1 MGCGVITPHW
11 ADGFTF
17 EFFRKYWTVVGP
29 DFCIV
34 VKWFFDHGDFAIGCN
49 SLFVA
54 LIPKVLDPKVVSDY
68 HPIRL
73 IEAFTKSLLKSLSF
87 SAFLWLF
94 SESLSQMFNCI
105 LPNNRF
111 SDGWDYLDDVL
122 ISFGFGPKWR
132 SWIRGSLSS
141 GKASILVNG
150 SPTSEFHLYRGWEFL
165 VVFALIGA
173 LFSKWVWRYLSHDN
187 SLWFRIISALHGLN
201 GHVLSAA
208 FNSTWSSI
216 ITEVNSLKV
225 KGGRSLFSHCKICEG
240 KGQVHK
246 LLKGSLIG
254 DNHHKLSFP
263 LLFLLEEN
271 KTYRWDFIDDIL
283 SRFGFGEKW
292 RMWIQGCFSSCM
304 GSVLVNGSPT
314 KEFQFHRG
322 LRQGDP
328 LSPFL
333 FLLVM
338 ESLHIA
344 FMNIMEKSLF
354 SPLVI
359 RNGMKINLSHLFY
372 ADDAIFIGRWSSA
385 NIVSLVRLLQCFH
398 LTSGMK
404 VNFHKTTLVG
414 VQVPIEE
421 VEYMASYIGCK
432 VSKSLGSY
440 LGVKVGVNMSRIDSW
455 KEVIDKVN
463 NKLSKWKVK
472 TLSVGGRL
480 TLLKSVLGVIPTYY
494 MSIYKAPKA
503 VVNYLESIRNK
514 FFIGADMDERKT
526 TWVSWKKVLVSHR
539 EGGLGVNSIF
549 ALNHALLF
557 KWIWRFMVYPN
568 ALWVKVVKAIHD
580 EGGGIN
586 ATTRKV
592 YPSSVWINVL
602 KAMDSIKEHENGILK
617 DIFPRVYAL
626 ELDKSITVSAKKVQ
640 GTGTDS
646 LRRHPRGGVESV
658 QWSQVQ
664 SLVTDIHLATIE
676 DRWFW
681 TLE

>member
-1 MGCGVITPHW
+1 MVLKI
-11 ADGFTF
+11 
-17 EFFRKYWTVVGP
+17 
-29 DFCIV
+29 DF
-34 VKWFFDHGDFAIGCN
+34 
-49 SLFVA
+49 
-54 LIPKVLDPKVVSDY
+54 
-68 HPIRL
+68 
-73 IEAFTKSLLKSLSF
+73 
-87 SAFLWLF
+87 
-94 SESLSQMFNCI
+94 Q
-105 LPNNRF
+105 
-111 SDGWDYLDDVL
+111 
-122 ISFGFGPKWR
+122 
-132 SWIRGSLSS
+132 
-141 GKASILVNG
+141 KAYDSV
-150 SPTSEFHLYRGWEFL
+150 
-165 VVFALIGA
+165 
-173 LFSKWVWRYLSHDN
+173 
-187 SLWFRIISALHGLN
+187 
-201 GHVLSAA
+201 
-208 FNSTWSSI
+208 
-216 ITEVNSLKV
+216 
-225 KGGRSLFSHCKICEG
+225 
-240 KGQVHK
+240 
-246 LLKGSLIG
+246 
-254 DNHHKLSFP
+254 
-263 LLFLLEEN
+263 
-271 KTYRWDFIDDIL
+271 RWDFIDDIL

-304 GSVLVNGSPT
+304 GSVLVIESPT

-359 RNGMKINLSHLFY
+359 GNGMKINLSHLFY

-385 NIVSLVRLLQCFH
+385 NIVALVRLLQCFY

-432 VSKSLGSY
+432 VTKSLRSY

-480 TLLKSVLGVIPTYY
+480 TLLKSVLGAIPTYC

-503 VVNYLESIRNK
+503 VVNYLDSIRNK

-526 TWVSWKKVLVSHR
+526 TWVSWKKVLAIHR

-568 ALWVKVVKAIHD
+568 ALWAKVVKAIHD

-602 KAMDSIKEHENGILK
+602 KAMDSIKEHGIDLLACCNRRIGDGCSTKFWSDKWAENGILK

-626 ELDKSITVSAKKVQ
+626 ELDKSITVAAKKVQ

-646 LRRHPRGGVESV
+646 LRRHPRDGVESV

-664 SLVTDIHLATIE
+664 SLVTDIHLATME

-681 TLE
+681 TLEGTSHFTVKSVRVAIDKKFLITTGQPTRWSKFMPTFGKCLWIEFQLVSTWMLAV